1 MAEPIL
7 PVGKLDATLLGR
19 LLAGQAIQDERVVV
33 GPRVGEDVAVIDM
46 GDRYLLAKSDPITFA
61 TEEIGWY
68 AVNVNA
74 NDIAT
79 AGAAPK
85 WFLATLLLPEGQ
97 TTPTLVEGLF
107 AQLESAC
114 RELGVTLVGGHT
126 EITYDLNRPILAG
139 QMLGEV
145 DKERLVTTAGAQ
157 VGDDIVLT
165 KGVAVEGT
173 SILAREKFEELRAAG
188 IDRSL
193 LERARGFLREPGLSV
208 VREALTAVDAVAV
221 HALHDPTE
229 GGLATGLHEIADAA
243 GVGLR
248 IERERIAVLPECAAL
263 CAPFGLD
270 PLGLIA
276 SGALLIAVAPSETE
290 TLLAA
295 LHAAGIEAVAIGQV
309 CEPDAGRLLIEGGRE
324 QPLPRFDQDEIGK
337 VF

>member
-7 PVGKLDATLLGR
+7 PVGKLDATLLAK
-19 LLAGQAIQDERVVV
+19 LLAGQPLQDERVVV

-61 TEEIGWY
+61 TDEIGWY

-97 TTPTLVEGLF
+97 TTPALVADLF
-107 AQLESAC
+107 GQLDSAC

-126 EITYDLNRPILAG
+126 EVTYGLTRPILAG

-145 DKERLVTTAGAQ
+145 AKDRLVTTAGAQ
-157 VGDDIVLT
+157 VGDEIVLT

-173 SILAREKFEELRAAG
+173 SLLAREKFEALRAAG
-188 IDRSL
+188 IEPGL
-193 LERARGFLREPGLSV
+193 LERAQGFLHNPGLSV
-208 VREALTAVDAVAV
+208 VREALVAVEAVAV
-221 HALHDPTE
+221 HAMHDPTE

-248 IERERIAVLPECAAL
+248 IERERIAILPECAAL

-276 SGALLIAVAPSETE
+276 SGALLIAVSPSETE
-290 TLLAA
+290 ALLTA
-295 LHAAGIEAVAIGQV
+295 LHAAGIAAAAIGQV
-309 CEPDAGRLLIEGGRE
+309 CEPEAGRVLVEGGRE
-324 QPLPRFDQDEIGK
+324 RPLPRFDQDEIGR